1 MYALSK
7 PCAQQV
13 FGSLKNQTILPPCS
27 ITKLLPLDECIV
39 NTPQSNQKR
48 TKREAKTEKNKEDE
62 ELEQVTKAR
71 KNQEQVT

>member
-1 MYALSK
+1 M
-7 PCAQQV
+7 V
-13 FGSLKNQTILPPCS
+13 DNSL
-27 ITKLLPLDECIV
+27 ITTRSEYSTFLNLPLDECIV

-48 TKREAKTEKNKEDE
+48 TKREAKTKKNKKDE